1 MRTSP
6 PKSVVHRQDFGQQL
20 LAELDAL
27 YRTARYLTGDA
38 HLAEDIV
45 HDVIVKAL
53 KARHKLRAGAS
64 LRPWL
69 FAILR
74 NTVID
79 HYRQQGRKFR
89 QISLESLGEENEPT
103 LSDGPI
109 DIAILNQ
116 VLDEEIEKALAQ
128 LPEEMRLAILLA
140 DVEGLSYKEISQVL
154 QWPAGTVMSR
164 LHRGRQKLRKYL
176 KKYAQQL
183 GYHS

>member
-1 MRTSP
+1 
-6 PKSVVHRQDFGQQL
+6 
-20 LAELDAL
+20 
-27 YRTARYLTGDA
+27 
-38 HLAEDIV
+38 
-45 HDVIVKAL
+45 
-53 KARHKLRAGAS
+53 
-64 LRPWL
+64 
-69 FAILR
+69 
-74 NTVID
+74 VID